1 MWAACWLGAMMLDV
15 AIIVFMVAAMLLA
28 LLLLVLGVLLTL
40 DLLGFIDLSALRK
53 RRRFRSQ
60 LRHLEELGGKRV

>member
-1 MWAACWLGAMMLDV
+1 MMLDV

>member
-1 MWAACWLGAMMLDV
+1 MVVMMLDI
-15 AIIVFMVAAMLLA
+15 AITVFMIASMLLA

>member
-1 MWAACWLGAMMLDV
+1 MMLDV
-15 AIIVFMVAAMLLA
+15 AITVFMIASMLLA

>member
-1 MWAACWLGAMMLDV
+1 MLDI
-15 AIIVFMVAAMLLA
+15 AITVFMIASMLLA

>member
-1 MWAACWLGAMMLDV
+1 MVAMMLDI
-15 AIIVFMVAAMLLA
+15 AITVFMIASMLLA
-28 LLLLVLGVLLTL
+28 LLLLVLGVLLLL

>member
-15 AIIVFMVAAMLLA
+15 AIIVFMIASMLLA

>member
-1 MWAACWLGAMMLDV
+1 MVAMMLDIAV
-15 AIIVFMVAAMLLA
+15 TVFMIASMLLA
-28 LLLLVLGVLLTL
+28 LLLLVLGVLLLL
-40 DLLGFIDLSALRK
+40 DLLGFIDLSALLK

>member
-1 MWAACWLGAMMLDV
+1 MWAACWLGAMMLDIAV
-15 AIIVFMVAAMLLA
+15 TVFMVAAMLLA

>member
-1 MWAACWLGAMMLDV
+1 MMLDIAV
-15 AIIVFMVAAMLLA
+15 TVFMVAAMLLA

>member
-1 MWAACWLGAMMLDV
+1 MLDIAV
-15 AIIVFMVAAMLLA
+15 TVFMVAAMLLA
-28 LLLLVLGVLLTL
+28 LLLLVLGVLLTF

>member
-1 MWAACWLGAMMLDV
+1 MLDI
-15 AIIVFMVAAMLLA
+15 AITVFMIASMLLA

-60 LRHLEELGGKRV
+60 LRHLEELGGNRRV

>member
-1 MWAACWLGAMMLDV
+1 MMLDA
-15 AIIVFMVAAMLLA
+15 AITVFMIASMLLA

-40 DLLGFIDLSALRK
+40 DLLGFIDLSALRN

-60 LRHLEELGGKRV
+60 LRHLDELGGDHV

>member
-1 MWAACWLGAMMLDV
+1 MVVMMLDI
-15 AIIVFMVAAMLLA
+15 AITVFMIAAMLLA

>member
-1 MWAACWLGAMMLDV
+1 MLDI
-15 AIIVFMVAAMLLA
+15 AITVFMIASMLLA

-60 LRHLEELGGKRV
+60 LRHMEELGGKRV

>member
-1 MWAACWLGAMMLDV
+1 MLDIAV
-15 AIIVFMVAAMLLA
+15 TVFMVAAMLLA